1 MKCNVCGHE
10 DDRDFEICPYCGED
24 LSADDNDVIFGNYN
38 NSDIITE
45 EKFFEQ
51 NNLYAENEEPAF
63 KQELIYAE
71 NYIPKDDVS
80 TPNTP
85 VVRDL
90 PMKEPKNFFRASNGF
105 VITRRIDNG
114 DFFHKYILILIL
126 SFIFFI
132 LTNGHADVFTTIFN
146 FFMFMLGGNF
156 LNSIYN
162 KILNKFTFEVTKEG
176 ISIQS
181 PLMQYFVERSNI
193 RQFWFSK
200 KTTTKSNNFLV
211 DLLYLLSSKAVMVSS
226 CRGGASIG
234 GFEVADSKVF
244 DLSTHKT
251 LFNVFFEV
259 NDPIFKYQRFTSRDK
274 KAKRF
279 INTGLAFK
287 DPAHARFMEREFE
300 RVLGI
305 KDELIE
311 EEFDYDT
318 KVRKIVNE
326 KLKGIR

>member
-1 MKCNVCGHE
+1 MKCKVCGHE
-10 DDRDFEICPYCGED
+10 DDRDFEICPYCGEEMSSQSQSSV
-24 LSADDNDVIFGNYN
+24 LNFGNYN
-38 NSDIITE
+38 NFDVISE
-45 EKFFEQ
+45 ERVSEQ
-51 NNLYAENEEPAF
+51 NNLYFENEDQAF
-63 KQELIYAE
+63 KQELVYAE

-80 TPNTP
+80 VHNTP
-85 VVRDL
+85 VVKDL
-90 PMKEPKNFFRASNGF
+90 PMKEPKDFYRAENGF

-114 DFFHKYILILIL
+114 DFFHKYILILVL
-126 SFIFFI
+126 AFVFFI
-132 LTNGHADVFTTIFN
+132 LTNGHADFFSTIFN
-146 FFMFMLGGNF
+146 FFMFMIGGNF
-156 LNSIYN
+156 FNSIYN

-181 PLMQYFVERSNI
+181 PLMQYFIERSNI

-200 KTTTKSNNFLV
+200 KTTTKKNTFLV
-211 DLLYLLSSKAVMVSS
+211 DLLYLLSSKAFMSS
-226 CRGGASIG
+226 THGVYMGASQIS
-234 GFEVADSKVF
+234 DSKVF

-259 NDPIFKYQRFTSRDK
+259 NEPIFKYQRFTSRDK

-300 RVLGI
+300 RVLCI
-305 KDELIE
+305 EDELIE

-318 KVRKIVNE
+318 KLRKIVNE
-326 KLKGIR
+326 KLKGLR